1 MEYPLRANTKTNS
14 WNRIGQ
20 QWTAWNST
28 SLYDIYWQ
36 HALYIGGVW
45 GFFLPFSVFFG
56 GEGYDSNN
64 IFLGYKLGILCAQ
77 LQRPIPRFRLD
88 LTGHQNCL
96 TTVSTW
102 LHSQGPNSGPRPL
115 IRLSHKRSVVS
126 TVQKK
131 QRSVLSH
138 LSTLRWK
145 YPYRYEW
152 HILWKKT
159 SQISLLISLVYIRSR
174 HGKLCPDPWNEDSWS
189 S

>member
-1 MEYPLRANTKTNS
+1 MIFIDNMP
-14 WNRIGQ
+14 
-20 QWTAWNST
+20 
-28 SLYDIYWQ
+28 
-36 HALYIGGVW
+36 YIGGVW
-45 GFFLPFSVFFG
+45 VFFYLFLFSLG

-64 IFLGYKLGILCAQ
+64 IFLGYKLGIFCAQ
-77 LQRPIPRFRLD
+77 LQRPIPRFGLD